1 MRSVPTCTVV
11 LAQRGTQ
18 TMPDITV
25 EDILTQI
32 AKLPPTEQIKLRH
45 LLAQPQQEPQQP
57 SKPPQDRRVPPLPVP
72 DSRREVQWL
81 AAHAREYAGQWVAL
95 DGDRLLAHGPQHHD
109 VWAAAEASGVYLP
122 LVTFVEHP
130 DSIYAG
136 F

>member
-1 MRSVPTCTVV
+1 M
-11 LAQRGTQ
+11 L
-18 TMPDITV
+18 DITV

-32 AKLPPTEQIKLRH
+32 AKLPPTEQIRLRH
-45 LLAQPQQEPQQP
+45 LLAQQQQEPQQS

-95 DGDRLLAHGPQHHD
+95 DGDRLIAHGPHHHE

-122 LVTFVEHP
+122 LVTFVDNP
-130 DSIYAG
+130 DKVYVG

>member
-1 MRSVPTCTVV
+1 MRIVQTCSLV
-11 LAQRGTQ
+11 LAQGGAQ

-32 AKLPPTEQIKLRH
+32 AKLPPTEQIRLRH
-45 LLAQPQQEPQQP
+45 LLAQPQQQPQQP
-57 SKPPQDRRVPPLPVP
+57 SKPPQDRRVPPMPVP

-95 DGDRLLAHGPQHHD
+95 DGDRLIAHGPQHHE

-122 LVTFVEHP
+122 LVAFVENP